1 FLPFSLISLFND
13 NPNSP
18 ILHHSHFHTEVSMRS
33 LVRDFLN
40 QDLSR
45 RGFLKSMAAAGFTVA
60 AAESVLKN
68 LVPLAHADTAGKEYW
83 REFEGNGGAMLA
95 EQLLQT
101 GIDYLFVGNG
111 SG

>member
-1 FLPFSLISLFND
+1 MPFSLESIAVALIND
-13 NPNSP
+13 ESNTP
-18 ILHHSHFHTEVSMRS
+18 ILHHSSSHTEVSMRS

-45 RGFLKSMAAAGFTVA
+45 RGFLKSMAAAGFTMA

-83 REFEGNGGAMLA
+83 KEFEGNGGAMLA

-101 GIDYLFVGNG
+101 GID
-111 SG
+111 